1 MHEDLAKRCETPG
14 MVLPMPLCGG
24 NRSHLLVPWIAAPGV
39 LAALGTMGCYRVPSG
54 KAHVADVTLA
64 GTRNIDLSDLEE
76 KLATRESPRFLGL
89 FDGLVF
95 EYEIYDEHA
104 LARDLQRIERY
115 LRARGYYDARVRLA
129 RVYAPNVEAKNPRV
143 YVTIGI
149 EEGAPVLVDE
159 TRFQFEG
166 ELPHETL
173 EAMRSEA
180 EVLLS
185 REKPLDE
192 TKLEQAEAAIRKV
205 LTTTGYATARVA
217 RKAEVDLATR
227 KAQIVFHVSPGRSG
241 VFGPIRFEG
250 LGDFP
255 RNVIRQ
261 ASKLVEGARYS
272 SDDLARAR
280 QALLDL
286 GVFASVDVQEN
297 LDDFE
302 QTGVAPICISL
313 QPAKVRSILVGGGI
327 ELDALKTDGH
337 LQLGFQHGNFLG
349 GLRKLDVRYKP
360 GVVLYPTR
368 IPTLEAPTAPLY
380 EHRMSL
386 TVRQPGFVEPET
398 TGFFRAEYNIFP
410 VLLAKPTENVLGYH
424 ELRGETGIE
433 RVFFGKLLVRPAY
446 DLQSNFPF
454 DYLGRVEGADRLMV
468 SYAALTM
475 QVDYRNDPVKPRRGA
490 WFGFEA
496 QFAGGPFEGAADDVR
511 VQPDVR
517 GYVPFGRSATLALRG
532 SLGFVF
538 PRNYARLAQENFANP
553 GPSRA
558 EGLGRDYQLLF
569 FRGFFSG
576 GPNSNRGYPIRGVG
590 PHDYIPYLSPA
601 GQSFAASGCNPN
613 DEACFLPTGGLS
625 LWEASAEL
633 RFDVT
638 GPLAAALFCDAGD
651 VSPFVL
657 SVRPDRP
664 HLSCGGGAR
673 YETPLGPVRLDVGA
687 RIPGMQYPSS
697 ASFELEP
704 TPLLGLPI
712 AIAFGLGESF

>member
-1 MHEDLAKRCETPG
+1 
-14 MVLPMPLCGG
+14 MVLPMPLVGG
-24 NRSHLLVPWIAAPGV
+24 NRSHLVVPWMVVPGV
-39 LAALGTMGCYRVPSG
+39 LAALGSMGCYRVPSG
-54 KAHVADVTLA
+54 KAHVADVTLE
-64 GTRNIDLSDLEE
+64 GTRNIILSDLEE

-89 FDGLVF
+89 FDGIVF
-95 EYEIYDEHA
+95 DYEIYDEHA
-104 LARDLQRIERY
+104 LLRDLQRVERY
-115 LRARGYYDARVRLA
+115 LRARGYYDARVHVA
-129 RVYAPNVEAKNPRV
+129 RVYAPDPAAKNPRI
-143 YVTIGI
+143 YVTIRV
-149 EEGAPVLVDE
+149 EEGAPVLVDD
-159 TRFQFEG
+159 TRFRFEG
-166 ELPHETL
+166 ELDREPRDAIQR
-173 EAMRSEA
+173 EATM
-180 EVLLS
+180 LLP
-185 REKPLDE
+185 RGKPLDE
-192 TKLEQAEAAIRKV
+192 EKLEEAQAAIRKT
-205 LTTTGYATARVA
+205 LTSSGHAQARVE

-227 KAQIVFHVSPGRSG
+227 KAQIVFTVSAGRSG

-250 LGDFP
+250 LGDLP
-255 RNVIRQ
+255 RDVVRQ
-261 ASKLVEGARYS
+261 ASRLEEGARYS
-272 SDDLARAR
+272 SDDLLRAR

-286 GVFASVDVQEN
+286 GVFASVDIHEN
-297 LDDFE
+297 LEEFE
-302 QTGVAPICISL
+302 QTGVAPICVSV

-327 ELDALKTDGH
+327 ELDALKADGH

-368 IPTLEAPTAPLY
+368 IPTLEAPSAPLY
-380 EHRMSL
+380 EHRMSATL
-386 TVRQPGFVEPET
+386 RQPSFVEADT
-398 TGFFRAEYNIFP
+398 TGFFGAEYNIFP

-433 RVFFGKLLVRPAY
+433 RRFFGRLLVRPAY

-454 DYLGRVEGADRLMV
+454 DYLGRVEGVDRLMV
-468 SYAALTM
+468 SYVALTM
-475 QVDYRNDPVKPRRGA
+475 QLDYRNDAIKPRRGA

-569 FRGFFSG
+569 FRGFFGG

-657 SVRPDRP
+657 SIRPDRP

-687 RIPGMQYPSS
+687 RIPGMQYPTS
-697 ASFELEP
+697 ASFEIEP